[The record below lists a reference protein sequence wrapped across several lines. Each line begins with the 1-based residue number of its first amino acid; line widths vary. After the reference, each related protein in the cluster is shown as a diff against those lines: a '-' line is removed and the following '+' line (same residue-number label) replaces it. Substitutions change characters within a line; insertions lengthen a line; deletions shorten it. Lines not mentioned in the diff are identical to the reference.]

1 MIERPMSTAG
11 DLDADL
17 GTFNKLKKRI
27 LINFNMFYRSFLNLS
42 LSFSASDERDKRVS
56 DFWLKIYNQK
66 RLMEKPKIEKR
77 DNCLWMSIMVIE
89 WNCEQKKENTD
100 VKEYT
105 CGTLIRIKAKEF
117 VFFSIIYVITPI
129 RTRKDLFH

>member
-56 DFWLKIYNQK
+56 DF
-66 RLMEKPKIEKR
+66 
-77 DNCLWMSIMVIE
+77 
-89 WNCEQKKENTD
+89 
-100 VKEYT
+100 
-105 CGTLIRIKAKEF
+105 
-117 VFFSIIYVITPI
+117 
-129 RTRKDLFH
+129 